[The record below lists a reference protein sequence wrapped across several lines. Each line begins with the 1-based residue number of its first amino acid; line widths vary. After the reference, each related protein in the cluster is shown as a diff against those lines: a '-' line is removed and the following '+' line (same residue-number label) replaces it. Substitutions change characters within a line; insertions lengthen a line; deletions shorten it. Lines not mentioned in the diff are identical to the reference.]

1 MALSRAA
8 VGRLGIRSPDGVPK
22 GHGACRPELRGLR
35 EFPRDECRSLGR
47 IWVAARLR
55 RLPPVDGCRALAAPC
70 GASAGRRAG
79 SAGPGPPRSTSIGAG
94 PSRGRLRMSGAPVAP
109 SMPAIV
115 EPCVRRANPHG
126 CGAAESGGVL
136 SSTETCPT
144 PRPAPSR
151 FLARRPFVHLRKL
164 MVSTAAL
171 SDSRSGPGPRRPAG
185 LRPRCDGRRDCAGCC
200 GGWPRYSWRPHRWR
214 CTARCDHLARGRKF
228 AIQDGCLA
236 RFQL

>member
-1 MALSRAA
+1 M
-8 VGRLGIRSPDGVPK
+8 VPA
-22 GHGACRPELRGLR
+22 GPMSCRPLKGPV
-35 EFPRDECRSLGR
+35 FGGCWPWAWLGGA
-47 IWVAARLR
+47 WAE
-55 RLPPVDGCRALAAPC
+55 PV
-70 GASAGRRAG
+70 
-79 SAGPGPPRSTSIGAG
+79 TSIGAG
-94 PSRGRLRMSGAPVAP
+94 PSPGRWGASGAPVAP

-126 CGAAESGGVL
+126 CGAAGSGGVL

-171 SDSRSGPGPRRPAG
+171 SASRSGPGPRRPAG

-200 GGWPRYSWRPHRWR
+200 GGWPRHSWRPHRWR
-214 CTARCDHLARGRKF
+214 CTARCGHLARGREF

-236 RFQL
+236 RLQLRYLRIRLNQALTSSSSPLISSNSGGTKFVSRLLSCRRAQREMRP